1 MAQLWNRKAIVT
13 MGPKGGQGVRIEG
26 LRVAFDITKTNKKSA
41 NNAKVMIYNLN
52 ESNKSLLKTKENLS
66 LTLEVGYGL
75 NNVDLLFT
83 GDIVRSSTQRS
94 GADFISTIEVDDGD
108 EALTT
113 ATLDK
118 SYVAGTNEKTIIE
131 DALQAMKDTGQVIIG
146 SIATLKDSIAQNG
159 FTASGL
165 ASDIVNGLAK
175 KQDHDFSVQDN
186 ETQLLKADKDTGE
199 EAIVLTPSTGLIG
212 SPRIGLIGKEAT
224 KTDGI
229 EFKALIQTTRF
240 KPGRVAQIKSR
251 EVDGFFKILKS
262 KFTGDTHAPAWFV
275 TCEAQTI

>member
-1 MAQLWNRKAIVT
+1 MSQLWNRKAIVT
-13 MGPKGGQGVRIEG
+13 MGPKGEQGVKIEG
-26 LRVAFDITKTNKKSA
+26 LRVSFDIEKTLGQPA

-52 ESNKSLLKTKENLS
+52 ESNKSILKTKENLS
-66 LTLEVGYGL
+66 LALEVGYGD
-75 NNVDLLFT
+75 NVDLLFT
-83 GDIVRSSTQRS
+83 GDIVRSTTQRN
-94 GADFISTIEVDDGD
+94 GADFISTIEIEDGD
-108 EALTT
+108 EGLRK

-118 SYVAGTNEKTIIE
+118 SYVAGTNEKTIIQ
-131 DALQAMKDTGQVIIG
+131 DALQSMKDTGQVIIG
-146 SIATLKDSIAQNG
+146 TIATLKDNIAQNG
-159 FTASGL
+159 FSASGL

-175 KQDHDFSVQDN
+175 KQDHDFSIQDN
-186 ETQLLKADKDTGE
+186 ETQILKADEDTGE

-212 SPRIGLIGKEAT
+212 SPRIGLIGKDAT

-240 KPGRVAQIKSR
+240 KPGRIAQIKSR

>member
-1 MAQLWNRKAIVT
+1 MAQLWNRKAVVT

-26 LRVAFDITKTNKKSA
+26 LRVAFEAEKTLGQPS

-52 ESNKSLLKTKENLS
+52 ESNKSILKTKENLS
-66 LTLEVGYGL
+66 LTLEIGYGI
-75 NNVDLLFT
+75 NNIDLLFT
-83 GDIVRSSTQRS
+83 GDIMRGSSPRS
-94 GADFISTIEVDDGD
+94 GADFISTIEVNDGD
-108 EALTT
+108 ESLRK

-118 SYVAGTNEKTIIE
+118 SYVAGTNELTIVQ
-131 DALQAMKDTGQVIIG
+131 DALQAMKETGQVIIG
-146 SIATLKDSIAQNG
+146 SIATMKDSIAQNG

-165 ASDIVNGLAK
+165 ASDIIDGLAK
-175 KQDHDFSVQDN
+175 KQAHDFSVQDN
-186 ETQLLKADKDTGE
+186 ETQILKSDEDTGE

-212 SPRIGLIGKEAT
+212 SPRIGLLGEGAAKI
-224 KTDGI
+224 DGI

-240 KPGRVAQIKSR
+240 KPGRVVQIKSR

>member
-1 MAQLWNRKAIVT
+1 MSQLWNRKAIVT
-13 MGPKGGQGVRIEG
+13 MGPKGEQGVKIEG
-26 LRVAFDITKTNKKSA
+26 LRVAFEIEKTNKKSA

-52 ESNKSLLKTKENLS
+52 ESNKSILKTKENLS

-108 EALTT
+108 QALTT

-118 SYVAGTNEKTIIE
+118 SYVAGTKEKTIIQ
-131 DALQAMKDTGQVIIG
+131 DALQSMKDAGQVIIG
-146 SIATLKDSIAQNG
+146 SINSIKDDVAQNG
-159 FTASGL
+159 FSASGL
-165 ASDIVNGLAK
+165 AANVIDQITK
-175 KQDHDFSVQDN
+175 KQGLEFSIQDN
-186 ETQLLKADKDTGE
+186 ETQILGEDEDTGE

-224 KTDGI
+224 KIDGI

-240 KPGRVAQIKSR
+240 KPGRIAQINSR

>member
-1 MAQLWNRKAIVT
+1 MAQLFNRKAIVT

-41 NNAKVMIYNLN
+41 NNAKIMIYNLN
-52 ESNKSLLKTKENLS
+52 ESNKSILKTKEDLS
-66 LTLEVGYGL
+66 LTLEIGYGI
-75 NNVDLLFT
+75 NNIDLLFT

-94 GADFISTIEVDDGD
+94 GPDFISTIEVDDGD
-108 EALTT
+108 QALTT

-118 SYVAGTNEKTIIE
+118 SYVAGTNMKTVVN
-131 DALQAMKDTGQVIIG
+131 DALQSMKDAGQVIIG
-146 SIATLKDSIAQNG
+146 TVNNIKDDIAQNG
-159 FTASGL
+159 FSASGL
-165 ASDIVNGLAK
+165 AANVIEQITK
-175 KQDHDFSVQDN
+175 KQGLEFSVQDN
-186 ETQLLKADKDTGE
+186 ETQILGEDEDTGE

-212 SPRIGLIGKEAT
+212 SPRIGLIGKEAA
-224 KTDGI
+224 KIDGI

>member
-1 MAQLWNRKAIVT
+1 MAQLFDRKAIVT

-26 LRVAFDITKTNKKSA
+26 LRVTFDITKTNKKAA
-41 NNAKVMIYNLN
+41 NNAKIMIYNLN
-52 ESNKSLLKTKENLS
+52 ESNKSLLKTKEDLS
-66 LTLEVGYGL
+66 LTLEIGYGI
-75 NNVDLLFT
+75 NNIDLLFT
-83 GDIVRSSTQRS
+83 GDIVRSSTGRS
-94 GADFISTIEVDDGD
+94 GPDFISTIEVDDGD
-108 EALTT
+108 QALTT
-113 ATLDK
+113 ATIDK
-118 SYVAGTNEKTIIE
+118 SYVAGTNLKTVIN
-131 DALQAMKDTGQVIIG
+131 DSLQSMKDAGQIVIG
-146 SIATLKDSIAQNG
+146 SINSIKDDIAQNG

-165 ASDIVNGLAK
+165 ASSVIDQITK
-175 KQDHDFSVQDN
+175 KQGLEFSVQDN
-186 ETQLLKADKDTGE
+186 ETQILGVDEDTGE
-199 EAIVLTPSTGLIG
+199 EAIVLTPTTGLIG

-275 TCEAQTI
+275 TCEAKTI

>member
-1 MAQLWNRKAIVT
+1 MAQLWNRKAVVT
-13 MGPKGGQGVRIEG
+13 MGPKGGQGVRTEG
-26 LRVAFDITKTNKKSA
+26 LRVSFDITKTNKKSA
-41 NNAKVMIYNLN
+41 NSAKIMIYNLN
-52 ESNKSLLKTKENLS
+52 ESNKSILKTKENLS
-66 LTLEVGYGL
+66 LTLEVGYGV

-94 GADFISTIEVDDGD
+94 GPDFISTIEIDDGD
-108 EALTT
+108 QALTS
-113 ATLDK
+113 ATIDK
-118 SYVAGTNEKTIIE
+118 SYVAGTNMKTVVN
-131 DALQAMKDTGQVIIG
+131 DALQSMKDAGQIIIG
-146 SIATLKDSIAQNG
+146 SVNSIKDDIAQNG
-159 FTASGL
+159 FSASGL
-165 ASDIVNGLAK
+165 AANVIDQITK
-175 KQDHDFSVQDN
+175 KQGLEFSVQDN
-186 ETQLLKADKDTGE
+186 ETQILGEDEDTGE

-212 SPRIGLIGKEAT
+212 SPRIGLIGKEAA
-224 KTDGI
+224 KIDGI